1 MIFFTASTKILDLT
15 EGIHILRVSK
25 LTDYNYPVKIKLR
38 VETQNRLRLSRLRR
52 SFVTLLF
59 ANDAM
64 FINVGPD
71 TESIQNN
78 LNALSEWLETN
89 QTPFKIHKR
98 LHVAIKSSEKK
109 FYFGKH
115 KKDNKTGQSNLG

>member
-15 EGIHILRVSK
+15 EGIHTLRVSK
-25 LTDYNYPVKIKLR
+25 LTDDNYPVKIKLR

-59 ANDAM
+59 GNAAM

-98 LHVAIKSSEKK
+98 
-109 FYFGKH
+109 
-115 KKDNKTGQSNLG
+115 